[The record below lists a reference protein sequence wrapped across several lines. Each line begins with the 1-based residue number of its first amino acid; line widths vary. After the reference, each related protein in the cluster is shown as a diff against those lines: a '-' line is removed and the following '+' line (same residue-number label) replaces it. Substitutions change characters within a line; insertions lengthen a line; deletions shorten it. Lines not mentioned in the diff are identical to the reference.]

1 MKIAMQ
7 MSKYAIRKTVMQEIS
22 YDQKD
27 RARTAAA
34 VKLTARETAFL
45 SSLIVSV

>member
-1 MKIAMQ
+1 MWKH
-7 MSKYAIRKTVMQEIS
+7 AIRKTVMQVIS

-27 RARTAAA
+27 KARTAAA
-34 VKLTARETAFL
+34 DKLATRETAFL